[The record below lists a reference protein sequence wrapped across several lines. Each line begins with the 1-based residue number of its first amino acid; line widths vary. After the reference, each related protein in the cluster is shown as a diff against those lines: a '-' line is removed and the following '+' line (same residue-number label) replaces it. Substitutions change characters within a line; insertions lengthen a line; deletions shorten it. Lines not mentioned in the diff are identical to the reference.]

1 MSVAPAHAG
10 PGGFDPDRAKPNR
23 TLFILALGA
32 LAYTLAQTMI
42 VPALPQ
48 IQRDL
53 HTTAANVTWLL
64 TAFLLASSI
73 TTPIVG
79 RFGDESTLLALAAQ
93 LEQAQPWADR
103 IPPIHAATSTPLTA

>member
-79 RFGDESTLLALAAQ
+79 RFGDMYGKERMLLFALAVFVAWGRFGPY
-93 LEQAQPWADR
+93 AF
-103 IPPIHAATSTPLTA
+103 